1 MLILVIF
8 AYLIILVFECI
19 PLFKKKDIGKI
30 ILYLTLGI
38 LSMAISM
45 LLTLGVNLP
54 SPANFLKNVVE
65 MIFGK
70 Q

>member
-8 AYLIILVFECI
+8 SYVIILSFECI
-19 PLFKKKDIGKI
+19 PLLKKKYTYKI

-38 LSMAISM
+38 LSMVISI
-45 LLTLGVNLP
+45 LLIIGVELT
-54 SPANFLKNVVE
+54 SPANFIKNIVE